1 MANTIDVVER
11 LRDADRNSVQRM
23 NGSRI
28 FGEAA
33 DTIERLRAELAAKV
47 QEGYVVVPVEP
58 TKAME
63 RACMKASDG
72 LPRTS
77 SEYAR
82 NVWSSMLIAAAEGGG
97 VEMGNP
103 DQIYVPVRAEG
114 YAVLDNGGDEI
125 ARCSSP
131 IIAQGIADAINRDAG
146 IGD

>member
-58 TKAME
+58 TLAMLREGAEAVKLYDEQGGVLGVE
-63 RACMKASDG
+63 RQ
-72 LPRTS
+72 
-77 SEYAR
+77 
-82 NVWSSMLIAAAEGGG
+82 VWPAMIAAAEGG
-97 VEMGNP
+97 E
-103 DQIYVPVRAEG
+103 
-114 YAVLDNGGDEI
+114 
-125 ARCSSP
+125 
-131 IIAQGIADAINRDAG
+131 
-146 IGD
+146 